1 MNISNTFKKIMD
13 ATAEIETNLGNP
25 MACFLEKQEREEK
38 QRKAHRNEIKANGKK
53 KN

>member
-13 ATAEIETNLGNP
+13 ATAELETNLGNP

-38 QRKAHRNEIKANGKK
+38 QRKARRNEIKANEK
-53 KN
+53 KNN